1 MVERL
6 NGIEKVRGSTPLI
19 STNKKTSQTYHF
31 VKSGTIVLGLPKGS
45 LQESTF
51 ALFKRAGFDVSC
63 SSRSYIP
70 SINDDEIA
78 CRLLR
83 PQEMSRYVELG
94 LLDAG
99 ICGYDWVYENG
110 SDVREICEL
119 NYSKSTANPV
129 RWVLAVPNDSK
140 IKTVKDLE
148 GKRISTEAI
157 GLTKRYLKKHG
168 VKADV
173 EFSWGATEVKAP
185 ELVDAIVDLTETGS
199 SLRANNL
206 RIVDTILVST
216 TRFIANKDSWKS
228 PAKRRKLEQLQML
241 LTGALEARRRVLL
254 KCNAPS
260 KSLDKVTSIMPS
272 LHAPTV
278 NALHGGDWFAV
289 ESVVEEGLVRDLIP
303 RLIAAG
309 ATGIIELPLNKI
321 IY

>member
-1 MVERL
+1 MA
-6 NGIEKVRGSTPLI
+6 
-19 STNKKTSQTYHF
+19 
-31 VKSGTIVLGLPKGS
+31 IVLGLPKGS

-51 ALFKRAGFDVSC
+51 ALFKRAGFTVTC

-70 SINDDEIA
+70 TIDDPEIK

-110 SDVREICEL
+110 SDVQEVCEL
-119 NYSKSTANPV
+119 NYSKATSNPV

-140 IKTVKDLE
+140 IKSVKDLA
-148 GKRISTEAI
+148 GKRISSEAV
-157 GLTKRYLKKHG
+157 GLVKRYLKKNG

-206 RIVDTILVST
+206 RIVDTILTST
-216 TRFIANKDSWKS
+216 TRLIANKKAWKVK
-228 PAKRRKLEQLQML
+228 AKREKLEQLKML
-241 LTGALEARRRVLL
+241 LLGALDAQKRVLL
-254 KCNAPS
+254 KLNAPA
-260 KSLDKVTSIMPS
+260 KKLEKVTAALPA

-278 NALHGGDWFAV
+278 NKLNDADWFAV
-289 ESVVEEGLVRDLIP
+289 ESVVEEQQVRDLIP
-303 RLIAAG
+303 VLRAAG
-309 ATGIIELPLNKI
+309 ATGIIELPLNKVI
-321 IY
+321 F

>member
-1 MVERL
+1 MA
-6 NGIEKVRGSTPLI
+6 
-19 STNKKTSQTYHF
+19 
-31 VKSGTIVLGLPKGS
+31 IVLGLPKGS

-51 ALFKRAGFDVSC
+51 ALFKRAGFNVTC
-63 SSRSYIP
+63 SSRSYVPVI
-70 SINDDEIA
+70 DDEEIK

-110 SDVREICEL
+110 SDVQEDCEL
-119 NYSKSTANPV
+119 NYSKATSNPV

-140 IKTVKDLE
+140 IKSVKDLN
-148 GKRISTEAI
+148 GKRISTEAV
-157 GLTKRYLKKHG
+157 GLVKRYLKKNH

-206 RIVDTILVST
+206 RIVDTILTST
-216 TRFIANKDSWKS
+216 TRFIANKASWKNA
-228 PAKRRKLEQLQML
+228 AKRAKLEQLRML
-241 LTGALEARRRVLL
+241 LTGALEAQRRVLI
-254 KCNAPS
+254 KCNAPA
-260 KSLDKVTSIMPS
+260 KTLAKVVKVLPA

-278 NALHGGDWFAV
+278 NRLNDENWYAV
-289 ESVVEEGLVRDLIP
+289 ESVVEERQVRDLIP
-303 RLIAAG
+303 ALTKNG

-321 IY
+321 IF

>member
-1 MVERL
+1 M
-6 NGIEKVRGSTPLI
+6 S
-19 STNKKTSQTYHF
+19 
-31 VKSGTIVLGLPKGS
+31 IVLGLPKGS
-45 LQESTF
+45 LQDSTF
-51 ALFKRAGFDVSC
+51 ALFKRAGFNVTC
-63 SSRSYIP
+63 SSRSYTPTI
-70 SINDDEIA
+70 DDEEIK

-99 ICGYDWVYENG
+99 ICGWDWVYENG
-110 SDVREICEL
+110 SDVQEICEL
-119 NYSKSTANPV
+119 NYSKATSNPV

-140 IKTVKDLE
+140 IKSVKDLQ
-148 GKRISTEAI
+148 GKRISTEAV
-157 GLTKRYLKKHG
+157 GLVKRYLKKNH

-216 TRFIANKDSWKS
+216 TRFIANKASWRNK
-228 PAKRRKLEQLQML
+228 AKRAKLEQLRTL
-241 LTGALEARRRVLL
+241 LTGALEAQRRVLL
-254 KCNAPS
+254 KCNAPKS
-260 KSLDKVTSIMPS
+260 SLDRVVKAMPA

-289 ESVVEEGLVRDLIP
+289 ESVVEERKVRDLIP
-303 RLIAAG
+303 ALKSVG

-321 IY
+321 IF

>member
-1 MVERL
+1 MA
-6 NGIEKVRGSTPLI
+6 
-19 STNKKTSQTYHF
+19 
-31 VKSGTIVLGLPKGS
+31 IVLGLPKGS

-51 ALFKRAGFDVSC
+51 ALFKRAGFNVSC
-63 SSRSYIP
+63 SSRSYYPTI
-70 SINDDEIA
+70 DDEEIR

-99 ICGYDWVYENG
+99 ICGWDWVYENG
-110 SDVREICEL
+110 SDVEDVCEL
-119 NYSKSTANPV
+119 SYSKATSNPV

-148 GKRISTEAI
+148 GKRISTEALGI
-157 GLTKRYLKKHG
+157 VKRYLKKNG

-206 RIVDTILVST
+206 RIVDTILTST
-216 TRFIANKDSWKS
+216 TRLIANKKAIKDKTKK
-228 PAKRRKLEQLQML
+228 AKIEQLKML
-241 LTGALEARRRVLL
+241 LLAALEAQKRVLL
-254 KCNAPS
+254 KLNAPAQ
-260 KSLDKVTSIMPS
+260 KLEKITAALPA

-278 NALHGGDWFAV
+278 NKLNDEGWYAV
-289 ESVVEEGLVRDLIP
+289 ESVVEERQVRDLVP
-303 RLIAAG
+303 VLKAAG

-321 IY
+321 IF

>member
-1 MVERL
+1 MGVIVINYVLSRFGESF
-6 NGIEKVRGSTPLI
+6 EMA
-19 STNKKTSQTYHF
+19 
-31 VKSGTIVLGLPKGS
+31 IVLGLPKGS

-51 ALFKRAGFDVSC
+51 ALFKRAGFTVTC

-70 SINDDEIA
+70 SIDDPEIK

-110 SDVREICEL
+110 SDVQEVCEL
-119 NYSKSTANPV
+119 NYSKATSNPV

-140 IKTVKDLE
+140 IKSVKDLA
-148 GKRISTEAI
+148 GKRISSEAV
-157 GLTKRYLKKHG
+157 GLVKRYLKKNG

-206 RIVDTILVST
+206 RIVDTILTST
-216 TRFIANKDSWKS
+216 TRLIANKKAWKVK
-228 PAKRRKLEQLQML
+228 AKREKLEQLKML
-241 LTGALEARRRVLL
+241 LLGALDAQKRVLIKL
-254 KCNAPS
+254 NAPA
-260 KSLDKVTSIMPS
+260 KKLEKITAALPA

-278 NALHGGDWFAV
+278 NKLNDADWFAV
-289 ESVVEEGLVRDLIP
+289 ESVVEERLVRDLIP
-303 RLIAAG
+303 VLRAAG
-309 ATGIIELPLNKI
+309 ATGIIELPLNKVI
-321 IY
+321 F

>member
-1 MVERL
+1 MA
-6 NGIEKVRGSTPLI
+6 
-19 STNKKTSQTYHF
+19 
-31 VKSGTIVLGLPKGS
+31 IVLGLPKGS

-51 ALFKRAGFDVSC
+51 ALFKRAGFNVSC

-70 SINDDEIA
+70 SIDDEEIK

-110 SDVREICEL
+110 NVGKVQEICEL
-119 NYSKSTANPV
+119 NYSKATTNPV

-140 IKTVKDLE
+140 IKTVKDLQ

-157 GLTKRYLKKHG
+157 GLVKNYLKKNH

-206 RIVDTILVST
+206 RIVDT
-216 TRFIANKDSWKS
+216 KSWKNA
-228 PAKRRKLEQLQML
+228 AKRAKLEQLKML
-241 LTGALEARRRVLL
+241 LTGALEAQRRVLL
-254 KCNAPS
+254 KCNAPA
-260 KSLDKVTSIMPS
+260 KTLDQVVKVMPA

-278 NALHGGDWFAV
+278 NKLHDANWFAV
-289 ESVVEEGLVRDLIP
+289 ESVVEEKQVRDLIP
-303 RLIAAG
+303 QLTKFG

-321 IY
+321 IF

>member
-1 MVERL
+1 MA
-6 NGIEKVRGSTPLI
+6 
-19 STNKKTSQTYHF
+19 
-31 VKSGTIVLGLPKGS
+31 IVLGLPKGS

-51 ALFKRAGFDVSC
+51 ALFKRAGFTVTC

-70 SINDDEIA
+70 TIDDPEIK

-99 ICGYDWVYENG
+99 ICGFDWVYENG
-110 SDVREICEL
+110 SDVQEVCEL
-119 NYSKSTANPV
+119 NYSKATSNPV

-140 IKTVKDLE
+140 IKSVKDLA
-148 GKRISTEAI
+148 GKRISSEAV
-157 GLTKRYLKKHG
+157 GLVKRYLKKNG

-206 RIVDTILVST
+206 RIVDTILTST
-216 TRFIANKDSWKS
+216 TRLIANKKAWKVK
-228 PAKRRKLEQLQML
+228 AKREKLEQLKML
-241 LTGALEARRRVLL
+241 LLGALDAQKRVLIKL
-254 KCNAPS
+254 NAPA
-260 KSLDKVTSIMPS
+260 KKLEKITAALPA

-278 NALHGGDWFAV
+278 NKLNDADWFAV
-289 ESVVEEGLVRDLIP
+289 ESVVEERQVRDLIP
-303 RLIAAG
+303 VLRAAG
-309 ATGIIELPLNKI
+309 ATGIIELPLNKVI
-321 IY
+321 F

>member
-1 MVERL
+1 MA
-6 NGIEKVRGSTPLI
+6 
-19 STNKKTSQTYHF
+19 
-31 VKSGTIVLGLPKGS
+31 IVLGLPKGS

-51 ALFKRAGFDVSC
+51 ALFKRAGFNVSC
-63 SSRSYIP
+63 SSRSYYP
-70 SINDDEIA
+70 SIDDEEIK

-110 SDVREICEL
+110 SDVVDVCEL
-119 NYSKSTANPV
+119 NYSKATSNPV

-140 IKTVKDLE
+140 IKTVKDLK
-148 GKRISTEAI
+148 GKRISTEALGI
-157 GLTKRYLKKHG
+157 VNRYLKASG
-168 VKADV
+168 VKANV

-206 RIVDTILVST
+206 RIVDTILTST
-216 TRFIANKDSWKS
+216 TRLIANKKAWKDK
-228 PAKRRKLEQLQML
+228 AKRAKIEQLKML
-241 LTGALEARRRVLL
+241 LTAALDAQKRVLIKL
-254 KCNAPS
+254 NAPA
-260 KSLDKVTSIMPS
+260 KKLEKITAALPA

-278 NALHGGDWFAV
+278 NKLNDADWYAV
-289 ESVVEEGLVRDLIP
+289 ESVVEERQVRDLVP
-303 RLIAAG
+303 VLKAAG

-321 IY
+321 IF

>member
-1 MVERL
+1 MA
-6 NGIEKVRGSTPLI
+6 
-19 STNKKTSQTYHF
+19 
-31 VKSGTIVLGLPKGS
+31 IVLGLPKGS

-51 ALFKRAGFDVSC
+51 ALFKRAGFAVSC
-63 SSRSYIP
+63 SSRSYYP
-70 SINDDEIA
+70 SIDDEEIK

-110 SDVREICEL
+110 SNVVDVCEL
-119 NYSKSTANPV
+119 NYSKATSNPV

-140 IKTVKDLE
+140 IKTVKDLK
-148 GKRISTEAI
+148 GKRISTEALGI
-157 GLTKRYLKKHG
+157 VNRYLKANG
-168 VKADV
+168 VKANV

-206 RIVDTILVST
+206 RIVDTILTST
-216 TRFIANKDSWKS
+216 TRLIANKKAWKDK
-228 PAKRRKLEQLQML
+228 AKRAKIEQLKML
-241 LTGALEARRRVLL
+241 LTAALDAQKRVLIKL
-254 KCNAPS
+254 NAPA
-260 KSLDKVTSIMPS
+260 KKLEKITAALPA

-278 NALHGGDWFAV
+278 NKLNDADWYAV
-289 ESVVEEGLVRDLIP
+289 ESVVEERLVRDLVP
-303 RLIAAG
+303 VLKAAG

-321 IY
+321 IF

>member
-1 MVERL
+1 MGVIVINYVLSRFGESF
-6 NGIEKVRGSTPLI
+6 EMA
-19 STNKKTSQTYHF
+19 
-31 VKSGTIVLGLPKGS
+31 IVLGLPKGS

-51 ALFKRAGFDVSC
+51 ALFKRAGFTVTC

-70 SINDDEIA
+70 SIDDPEIK

-110 SDVREICEL
+110 SDVQEVCEL
-119 NYSKSTANPV
+119 NYSKATSNPV

-140 IKTVKDLE
+140 IKSVKDLN
-148 GKRISTEAI
+148 GKRISSEAV
-157 GLTKRYLKKHG
+157 GLVKRYLKKNG

-173 EFSWGATEVKAP
+173 EFSRGATEVKAP

-206 RIVDTILVST
+206 RIVDTILTST
-216 TRFIANKDSWKS
+216 TRLIANKKAWKVK
-228 PAKRRKLEQLQML
+228 AKREKLEQLKML
-241 LTGALEARRRVLL
+241 LTGALEAQKRVLL
-254 KCNAPS
+254 KLNAPA
-260 KSLDKVTSIMPS
+260 KKLDKVTAALPA

-278 NALHGGDWFAV
+278 NKLNDAEWFAV
-289 ESVVEEGLVRDLIP
+289 ESVVDEHQVRDLIP
-303 RLIAAG
+303 VLRSAG
-309 ATGIIELPLNKI
+309 ATGIIELPLNKVI
-321 IY
+321 F

>member
-1 MVERL
+1 MRFNILEEVSEMA
-6 NGIEKVRGSTPLI
+6 
-19 STNKKTSQTYHF
+19 
-31 VKSGTIVLGLPKGS
+31 IVLGLPKGS

-51 ALFKRAGFDVSC
+51 ALFKRAGFTVTC

-70 SINDDEIA
+70 SIDDPEIK

-110 SDVREICEL
+110 SDVQEVCEL
-119 NYSKSTANPV
+119 NYSKATSNPV

-140 IKTVKDLE
+140 IKSVKDLA
-148 GKRISTEAI
+148 GKRISSEAV
-157 GLTKRYLKKHG
+157 GLVKRYLKQNG

-206 RIVDTILVST
+206 RIVDTILTST
-216 TRFIANKDSWKS
+216 TRFIANKKAWKNR
-228 PAKRRKLEQLQML
+228 AKRAKLEQLKML
-241 LTGALEARRRVLL
+241 LTGALEAQKRVLL
-254 KCNAPS
+254 KLNAPA
-260 KSLDKVTSIMPS
+260 KKLDKVTAALPA

-278 NALHGGDWFAV
+278 NKLNDPDWFAV
-289 ESVVEEGLVRDLIP
+289 ESVVEERLVRDLIP
-303 RLIAAG
+303 VLRASG
-309 ATGIIELPLNKI
+309 ATGIIELPLNKVI
-321 IY
+321 F

>member
-1 MVERL
+1 MA
-6 NGIEKVRGSTPLI
+6 
-19 STNKKTSQTYHF
+19 
-31 VKSGTIVLGLPKGS
+31 IVLGLPKGS

-51 ALFKRAGFDVSC
+51 ALFKRAGFAVSC
-63 SSRSYIP
+63 SSRSYYP
-70 SINDDEIA
+70 SIDDEEIK

-110 SDVREICEL
+110 SDVVDVCEL
-119 NYSKSTANPV
+119 SYSKATSNPV

-140 IKTVKDLE
+140 IKTVKDLK

-157 GLTKRYLKKHG
+157 GIVKRYLKANG

-206 RIVDTILVST
+206 RIVDTILTST
-216 TRFIANKDSWKS
+216 TRLIANKKAWRDK
-228 PAKRRKLEQLQML
+228 AKRAKIEQLKML
-241 LTGALEARRRVLL
+241 LTAALDAQTRVLIKL
-254 KCNAPS
+254 NAPA
-260 KSLDKVTSIMPS
+260 KKLEKITAALPA

-278 NALHGGDWFAV
+278 NRLNDADWFAV
-289 ESVVEEGLVRDLIP
+289 ESVVEERLVRDLVP
-303 RLIAAG
+303 VLKVAG

-321 IY
+321 IF

>member
-1 MVERL
+1 M
-6 NGIEKVRGSTPLI
+6 EKQ
-19 STNKKTSQTYHF
+19 KKS
-31 VKSGTIVLGLPKGS
+31 SIVLGLPKGS

-70 SINDDEIA
+70 SINDDEIK

-99 ICGYDWVYENG
+99 ICGYDWIYENG
-110 SDVREICEL
+110 SDVHEICEL
-119 NYSKSTANPV
+119 NYSKATSNPV

-140 IKTVKDLE
+140 IKTVKDLA

-157 GLTKRYLKKHG
+157 GLTKRYLKQHG

-216 TRFIANKDSWKS
+216 TRFIANKASWKNA
-228 PAKRRKLEQLQML
+228 AKRRKLEQLKML
-241 LTGALEARRRVLL
+241 LTGALEARRLVLL

-260 KSLDKVTSIMPS
+260 KSLGKVVAAMPA

-289 ESVVEEGLVRDLIP
+289 ESVVEEKLVRDLIP
-303 RLIAAG
+303 ALTAAG
-309 ATGIIELPLNKI
+309 ATGIIELPLNKVI
-321 IY
+321 F

>member
-1 MVERL
+1 MA
-6 NGIEKVRGSTPLI
+6 
-19 STNKKTSQTYHF
+19 
-31 VKSGTIVLGLPKGS
+31 IVLGLPKGS

-51 ALFKRAGFDVSC
+51 ALFKRAGFNVSC
-63 SSRSYIP
+63 SSRSYYPGI
-70 SINDDEIA
+70 DDEEIK

-110 SDVREICEL
+110 SDVVDVCEL
-119 NYSKSTANPV
+119 NYSKATSNPV

-140 IKTVKDLE
+140 IKTVKDLK
-148 GKRISTEAI
+148 GKRISTEALGI
-157 GLTKRYLKKHG
+157 VNRYLKANG
-168 VKADV
+168 VKANV

-206 RIVDTILVST
+206 RIVDTILTST
-216 TRFIANKDSWKS
+216 TRLIANKKAWKDK
-228 PAKRRKLEQLQML
+228 AKRAKIEQLKML
-241 LTGALEARRRVLL
+241 LTAALDAQKRVLIKL
-254 KCNAPS
+254 NAPA
-260 KSLDKVTSIMPS
+260 KKLEKITAALPA

-278 NALHGGDWFAV
+278 NKLNDADWFAV
-289 ESVVEEGLVRDLIP
+289 ESVVEERLVRDLVP
-303 RLIAAG
+303 VLKAAG

-321 IY
+321 IF

>member
-1 MVERL
+1 MA
-6 NGIEKVRGSTPLI
+6 
-19 STNKKTSQTYHF
+19 
-31 VKSGTIVLGLPKGS
+31 IVLGLPKGS

-51 ALFKRAGFDVSC
+51 ALFKRAGFNVSC
-63 SSRSYIP
+63 SSRSYYP
-70 SINDDEIA
+70 SIDDEEIK

-99 ICGYDWVYENG
+99 ICGWDWVYENG
-110 SDVREICEL
+110 SDVEDVCEL
-119 NYSKSTANPV
+119 NYSKATSNPV

-140 IKTVKDLE
+140 IKTVKDLQ
-148 GKRISTEAI
+148 GKRISTEALGI
-157 GLTKRYLKKHG
+157 VKRYLKKNG

-206 RIVDTILVST
+206 RIVDTILTST
-216 TRFIANKDSWKS
+216 TRLIANKKAMKDKTKK
-228 PAKRRKLEQLQML
+228 AKIEQLKML
-241 LTGALEARRRVLL
+241 LLAALEAQKRVLL
-254 KCNAPS
+254 KLNAPA
-260 KSLDKVTSIMPS
+260 KKLEKIVAALPA

-278 NALHGGDWFAV
+278 NKLNDEGWFAV
-289 ESVVEEGLVRDLIP
+289 ESVVEERQVRDLVP
-303 RLIAAG
+303 VLKAAG

-321 IY
+321 IF

>member
-1 MVERL
+1 MA
-6 NGIEKVRGSTPLI
+6 
-19 STNKKTSQTYHF
+19 
-31 VKSGTIVLGLPKGS
+31 IVLGLPKGS

-51 ALFKRAGFDVSC
+51 ALFKRAGFTVTC

-70 SINDDEIA
+70 TIDDPEIK

-110 SDVREICEL
+110 SDVQEVCEL
-119 NYSKSTANPV
+119 NYSKATSNPV

-140 IKTVKDLE
+140 IKSVKDLA
-148 GKRISTEAI
+148 GKRISSEAV
-157 GLTKRYLKKHG
+157 GLVKRYLKKNG

-206 RIVDTILVST
+206 RIVDTILTST
-216 TRFIANKDSWKS
+216 TRLIANKKAWKVK
-228 PAKRRKLEQLQML
+228 AKREKLEQLKML
-241 LTGALEARRRVLL
+241 LLGALDAQKRVLL
-254 KCNAPS
+254 KLNAPA
-260 KSLDKVTSIMPS
+260 KKLEKVTAALPA

-278 NALHGGDWFAV
+278 NKLNDADWFAV
-289 ESVVEEGLVRDLIP
+289 ESVVEECQVRDLIP
-303 RLIAAG
+303 VLRAAG
-309 ATGIIELPLNKI
+309 ATGIIELPLNKVI
-321 IY
+321 F

>member
-1 MVERL
+1 M
-6 NGIEKVRGSTPLI
+6 S
-19 STNKKTSQTYHF
+19 
-31 VKSGTIVLGLPKGS
+31 IVLGLPKGS

-51 ALFKRAGFDVSC
+51 ALFKRAGFNVTC
-63 SSRSYIP
+63 SSRSYTP
-70 SINDDEIA
+70 SIDDEEIK

-99 ICGYDWVYENG
+99 ICGWDWVYENG
-110 SDVREICEL
+110 SDVQEVCEL
-119 NYSKSTANPV
+119 NYSKATSNPV

-140 IKTVKDLE
+140 IKSVKDLA
-148 GKRISTEAI
+148 GKRISTEAV
-157 GLTKRYLKKHG
+157 GLVKRYLKKNH

-216 TRFIANKDSWKS
+216 TRFIANKASWKNK
-228 PAKRRKLEQLQML
+228 AKRAKLEQLRTL
-241 LTGALEARRRVLL
+241 LVGALEAQRRVLL
-254 KCNAPS
+254 KCNAP
-260 KSLDKVTSIMPS
+260 KTSLDRVVKAMPA

-289 ESVVEEGLVRDLIP
+289 ESVVEERKVRDLIP
-303 RLIAAG
+303 ALKSAG

-321 IY
+321 IF

>member
-1 MVERL
+1 MA
-6 NGIEKVRGSTPLI
+6 
-19 STNKKTSQTYHF
+19 
-31 VKSGTIVLGLPKGS
+31 IVLGLPKGS

-51 ALFKRAGFDVSC
+51 ALFKRAGFNVSC

-70 SINDDEIA
+70 TIDDPEIK

-110 SDVREICEL
+110 SDVQEVCEL
-119 NYSKSTANPV
+119 NYSKATSNPG

-140 IKTVKDLE
+140 IKTVKDLN
-148 GKRISTEAI
+148 GKRISTEAV
-157 GLTKRYLKKHG
+157 GLTKRYLKKNG

-206 RIVDTILVST
+206 RIVDTILTST
-216 TRFIANKDSWKS
+216 TRMIANRKAWKS
-228 PAKRRKLEQLQML
+228 AAKRAKIEQLKML
-241 LTGALEARRRVLL
+241 LLGALDAQKRVLL
-254 KCNAPS
+254 KLNAPA
-260 KSLDKVTSIMPS
+260 KNLAKIVKALPA

-278 NALHGGDWFAV
+278 NKLNDPDWFAV
-289 ESVVEEGLVRDLIP
+289 ETVVEERLVRDLIP
-303 RLIAAG
+303 PLRAAG
-309 ATGIIELPLNKI
+309 ATGIIELQLNKVI
-321 IY
+321 F

>member
-1 MVERL
+1 M
-6 NGIEKVRGSTPLI
+6 S
-19 STNKKTSQTYHF
+19 
-31 VKSGTIVLGLPKGS
+31 IVLGLPKGS

-51 ALFKRAGFDVSC
+51 ALFKRAGFNVTC
-63 SSRSYIP
+63 SSRSYTPTI
-70 SINDDEIA
+70 DDEEIK

-99 ICGYDWVYENG
+99 ICGWDWVYENG
-110 SDVREICEL
+110 SDVQEVCEL
-119 NYSKSTANPV
+119 NYSKATSNPV

-140 IKTVKDLE
+140 IKSVKDLA
-148 GKRISTEAI
+148 GKRISTEAV
-157 GLTKRYLKKHG
+157 GLVKRYLKKNH

-216 TRFIANKDSWKS
+216 TRFIANKASWRNR
-228 PAKRRKLEQLQML
+228 AKRAKLEQLRTL
-241 LTGALEARRRVLL
+241 LTGALEAQRRVLL
-254 KCNAPS
+254 KCNAPKS
-260 KSLDKVTSIMPS
+260 SLDRVVKAMPA

-278 NALHGGDWFAV
+278 NALHGGDWYAV
-289 ESVVEEGLVRDLIP
+289 ESVVEERKVRDLIP
-303 RLIAAG
+303 ALQSAG

-321 IY
+321 IF

>member
-1 MVERL
+1 M
-6 NGIEKVRGSTPLI
+6 G
-19 STNKKTSQTYHF
+19 
-31 VKSGTIVLGLPKGS
+31 IVLGLPKGS
-45 LQESTF
+45 LQDSTF
-51 ALFKRAGFDVSC
+51 ALFKRAGFNVSC

-70 SINDDEIA
+70 SIDDSEIS

-110 SDVREICEL
+110 SDVHEICEL
-119 NYSKSTANPV
+119 NYSKATSNPV

-140 IKTVKDLE
+140 IKTVKDLN
-148 GKRISTEAI
+148 GKRISTEAV
-157 GLTKRYLKKHG
+157 GLVKRYLKQHG

-206 RIVDTILVST
+206 RIVDTILTST
-216 TRFIANKDSWKS
+216 TRFIANKKAWANK
-228 PAKRRKLEQLQML
+228 AKRTKLEQLQML
-241 LTGALEARRRVLL
+241 LTGALEAQRRVLL
-254 KCNAPS
+254 KCNAPA
-260 KSLDKVTSIMPS
+260 KTLDKVVKALPA

-278 NALHGGDWFAV
+278 NKLHDAEWYAV
-289 ESVVEEGLVRDLIP
+289 ESVVEEKQVRDLIP
-303 RLIAAG
+303 VLTKAG

-321 IY
+321 IF